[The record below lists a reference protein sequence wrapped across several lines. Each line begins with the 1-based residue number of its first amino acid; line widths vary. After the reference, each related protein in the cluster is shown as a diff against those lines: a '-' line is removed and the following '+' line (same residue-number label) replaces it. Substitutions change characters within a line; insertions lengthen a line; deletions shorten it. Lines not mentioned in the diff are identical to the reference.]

1 MRILLVVTGL
11 QLGGAE
17 RQVVDL
23 ADRLA
28 ARGHAV
34 AIAYL
39 TGEVVVSPDAVVE
52 LYPLG
57 FSKTPYGVWQGCRR
71 LRRLIRAWRPDVVHS
86 HMVHANLVARIV
98 RLTVSMRRLI
108 CTAHSPAE
116 GGRAVMLAYRV
127 TDRLAD
133 LSTHVSRDAVE
144 AYERAGAVPRGRMRP
159 VLNGIDV
166 QVFAGAPELR
176 TQSRQRVGPPLGDR
190 LLLSVG
196 RLAEEK
202 DHAGLL
208 RAFAR
213 LAPQCPDV
221 RLWIAGDGPLRDA
234 LLRQRAALGLN
245 DRVAFL
251 GARQDVP
258 DLMRAADVFVLPSR
272 FEGFGLVVA
281 EAMACGTPVV
291 ATDAGGVAEVL
302 DGAGILV
309 PVGDD
314 AALAR
319 GLAEA
324 FAMDSGQRA
333 AMTAAARRRAE
344 NDLDIERV
352 VDVWLKL
359 YQGETA
365 C

>member
-1 MRILLVVTGL
+1 MRILLVATGL

-28 ARGHAV
+28 TRGHAV
-34 AIAYL
+34 AIAWL
-39 TGEVVVSPDAVVE
+39 TGDAEVRPGSAVE
-52 LYPLG
+52 LHPLG
-57 FSKTPYGVWQGCRR
+57 FDKTLSGMVRGCRR
-71 LRRLIRAWRPDVVHS
+71 LGRLIRTWRPDVVHS
-86 HMVHANLVARIV
+86 HMLHANLIARV
-98 RLTVSMRRLI
+98 MRLFVPMRRLI

-116 GGRAVMLAYRV
+116 GGRAVMLAYRM

-133 LSTHVSRDAVE
+133 LSTHVSRAAVE
-144 AYERAGAVPRGRMRP
+144 AFERAGAVPRGRMLP
-159 VLNGIDV
+159 VLNGIDLPS
-166 QVFAGAPELR
+166 FSDAPELR
-176 TQSRQRVGPPLGDR
+176 AESRHRLGLKSGMR

-202 DHAGLL
+202 NHAGLL

-213 LAPQCPDV
+213 MAEPCPDV
-221 RLWIAGDGPLRDA
+221 ELWIAGDGPLREM
-234 LLRQRAALGLN
+234 LLRQRAALGL
-245 DRVAFL
+245 DERVVFL
-251 GARQDVP
+251 GVRHDVP

-281 EAMACGTPVV
+281 EAMASGTPIV

-309 PVGDD
+309 PIGDD

-319 GLAEA
+319 GLADA
-324 FAMDSGQRA
+324 FAMDPTRRV
-333 AMTAAARRRAE
+333 AMTAAARRRALD
-344 NDLDIERV
+344 NLDIERV
-352 VDVWLKL
+352 VDTWLGL
-359 YQGETA
+359 YRQGDT

>member
-1 MRILLVVTGL
+1 MRVLLVVTGL

-39 TGEVVVSPDAVVE
+39 TGDAAVRPGAAVE

-57 FSKTPYGVWQGCRR
+57 FSKTPLGVLRGCWR

-86 HMVHANLVARIV
+86 HMVHANLVARVV
-98 RLTVSMRRLI
+98 RLTVTMRRLI

-133 LSTHVSRDAVE
+133 LSTHVSRDAVQ
-144 AYERAGAVPRGRMRP
+144 AFERAGAVPRGRMLP

-166 QVFAGAPELR
+166 RVFSAAPDLR
-176 TQSRQRVGPPLGDR
+176 EQARRRVGPPLGAR

-202 DHAGLL
+202 NHAGLL

-213 LAPQCPDV
+213 LAPQYPDV
-221 RLWIAGDGPLRDA
+221 RLWVVGDGPLRDA

-251 GARQDVP
+251 GVRQDVP

-302 DGAGILV
+302 EGAGILV

-324 FAMDSGQRA
+324 FAMDPGRRA

-344 NDLDIERV
+344 HDLDIERV
-352 VDVWLKL
+352 VAVWLKL
-359 YQGETA
+359 YQGETT

>member
-1 MRILLVVTGL
+1 MRALLVVTGL

-39 TGEVVVSPDAVVE
+39 TGDVAVRPGAAVE

-57 FSKTPYGVWQGCRR
+57 FSKTPRGVLRGCRR
-71 LRRLIRAWRPDVVHS
+71 LGRLVREWRPDVVHS

-98 RLTVSMRRLI
+98 RLIVPMRRLI

-116 GGRAVMLAYRV
+116 GGRTVMLAYRL

-133 LSTHVSRDAVE
+133 LSTHVSRAAVE
-144 AYERAGAVPRGRMRP
+144 TFERAGAVPRGRMLP
-159 VLNGIDV
+159 VLNGVDLRS
-166 QVFAGAPELR
+166 FSNTPELR
-176 TQSRQRVGPPLGDR
+176 AQSRCRVGPRPGMR

-202 DHAGLL
+202 NHAGLL
-208 RAFAR
+208 RAFVR
-213 LAPQCPDV
+213 LGEQCPDV
-221 RLWIAGDGPLRDA
+221 ELWIAGDGPLRQA
-234 LLRQRAALGLN
+234 LERLRSTLGLD
-245 DRVAFL
+245 DRVVFL
-251 GARQDVP
+251 GAREDVP

-281 EAMACGTPVV
+281 EAMASGTPVV

-302 DGAGILV
+302 NGAGILV
-309 PVGDD
+309 SAGDE

-319 GLAEA
+319 GLAQA
-324 FAMDSGQRA
+324 LMMDSAGA
-333 AMTAAARRRAE
+333 AEMVAAARRRAE
-344 NDLDIERV
+344 DRFDIERV
-352 VDVWLKL
+352 VDTWLEL
-359 YQGETA
+359 YRGKIA